1 MPPKK
6 TQPSDTAADS
16 DADTKLNTILQQLAS
31 MNNNMEAINRR
42 LDKVDLLGEQL
53 NNIEESMRNI
63 STEHAN
69 FKSTLASNQATISNI
84 QSSQVSMDQYNRSWS
99 VRVME
104 LQLSA
109 EDESNPF
116 RLVETV
122 YNKVFLPILTGALS
136 DDIIPRIPTCEQLLE
151 RAHVLPASKA
161 GAIKPIICRFFN
173 RDYKAVCFR
182 LKKKYAT
189 KTADSGAGERPRYAF
204 PFYEDLSSAVFRKM
218 KEMQA
223 DSRVDSCWSV
233 NGQLRYRLTGT
244 DTVKKVSRVLEPIDA
259 ILK

>member
-6 TQPSDTAADS
+6 IQPSDPAAES
-16 DADTKLNTILQQLAS
+16 DADTKLNSILAQLAS

-69 FKSTLASNQATISNI
+69 FKSTLASNQVTISNI
-84 QSSQVSMDQYNRSWS
+84 QASQVSMDQYNRSWS
-99 VRVME
+99 VRIME

-109 EDESNPF
+109 DDESNPF

-122 YNKVFLPILTGALS
+122 YNKVFLPILSGALS
-136 DDIIPRIPTCEQLLE
+136 EDLIPRIPSCDQLLE
-151 RAHVLPASKA
+151 RAHVLPATKA
-161 GAIKPIICRFFN
+161 GAIKPIICRFLN
-173 RDYKAVCFR
+173 RDYQGVSFR

-189 KTADSGAGERPRYAF
+189 MSATSGAGERPRYAF

-218 KEMQA
+218 KELQA

-233 NGQLRYRLTGT
+233 NGQLRHRLTGS
-244 DTVKKVSRVLEPIDA
+244 DTVKKVSRVLEPIDS